1 MNKAI
6 FLLSSIIITLLLPGC
21 ASMQAAPI
29 DQLTFSQ
36 VYEIPG
42 HTSAQIYDGVRI
54 WISENFRSG
63 KSVIDHADK
72 ESGIIIGNAS
82 MNYPCNGLDC
92 VGREGHMAHYT
103 MRADIKDGKMKL
115 TFSNL
120 ETSSQSGRYPVW
132 MQGQLDAIK
141 PVLLTQSG
149 MLIKSITAQSD
160 TSDW

>member
-1 MNKAI
+1 MKKLFTTICAI
-6 FLLSSIIITLLLPGC
+6 AALITGC
-21 ASMQAAPI
+21 AGMQEAPKE
-29 DQLTFSQ
+29 QLTFSQ
-36 VYEIPG
+36 VYELPG

-103 MRADIKDGKMKL
+103 MRSDIKDGKMKL

-120 ETSSQSGRYPVW
+120 EVSSQAGRYPVW

-141 PVLLTQSG
+141 PILLSHG
-149 MLIKSITAQSD
+149 EKIKESITAD
-160 TSDW
+160 TQKSEW